1 MPRGAGRDLN
11 LYLYDKSER
20 GWEDRKYTQ
29 TAKQSERVILL
40 LEQYFYCKE
49 NVILF
54 NLLYLQVRR

>member
-29 TAKQSERVILL
+29 TAKQSERNDRHKFQHVINNQPLL
-40 LEQYFYCKE
+40 GLFYC
-49 NVILF
+49 
-54 NLLYLQVRR
+54 